1 MDIVAIRQAID
12 VIAPLLTKGQMTSLE
27 VYIGEGLAKYHQDKS
42 DSNLNADLNT
52 LGIKLLD
59 DSMIDES
66 LYMDE
71 SPF

>member
-1 MDIVAIRQAID
+1 MDIVSIRQAID

-27 VYIGEGLAKYHQDKS
+27 TYIGEGLAKYHQDKS
-42 DSNLNADLNT
+42 DNNLNADLNT

>member
-1 MDIVAIRQAID
+1 MDIVSIRQAID

-27 VYIGEGLAKYHQDKS
+27 TYIGEGLAKYHQDKS
-42 DSNLNADLNT
+42 DNNLNVDLNT

>member
-12 VIAPLLTKGQMTSLE
+12 TIAPLLTKGQMTSVE
-27 VYIGEGLAKYHQDKS
+27 TYIGEGLAKYHQDKA
-42 DSNLNADLNT
+42 DNNLNADLET

-59 DSMIDES
+59 DSMIDEN
-66 LYMDE
+66 LFDD